1 MPLLEKLNE
10 EFKFIKKVATR
21 KNFDYKDP
29 SMASDNNELEKWATD
44 VIFGRA
50 RGFGPCLMRVV
61 LRGLSWVYRF
71 GVKLRLRLFRNG
83 WKNQSSLGTM
93 VVSIGNITVGGTGK
107 TPVVERFAKEL
118 TARGRKVAI
127 LSRGYK
133 SSELKERQRWS
144 NPKTGETVTSPPK
157 IVSDGHEV
165 LLGAK
170 YAGDE
175 PFMLATNLSGVS
187 VVVDR
192 DRVRGGRFAVKE
204 LGADTLLLDD
214 GLQYLDL
221 EHSLDVI
228 LVDQNAPFGN
238 GYILPRGTM
247 REPPPNLCRADYI
260 FITKCDGKPQDDL
273 IKRIRKYNQE
283 AEIVKCTHGPKH
295 LQGVFNDEEL
305 SLDALE
311 GKYIGAISGI
321 AQPESFDRL
330 LKQLGGKV
338 MFHTTFSDHHAFT
351 SKEIEP
357 FMDRCINRGV
367 DMIVTTEKDAV
378 RFPKP
383 NKIDVPIY
391 FLRIEVRILEGE
403 EIWEQCLERIC
414 RRISREPEDWAEER
428 LGRPESA

>member
-1 MPLLEKLNE
+1 
-10 EFKFIKKVATR
+10 
-21 KNFDYKDP
+21 
-29 SMASDNNELEKWATD
+29 MAGDNNELEKWATD

-50 RGFGPCLMRVV
+50 RGLGPSLMRIV

-71 GVKLRLRLFRNG
+71 GVNLRLRLFRSG
-83 WKNQSSLGTM
+83 WRNRSSLGTM

-107 TPVVERFAKEL
+107 TPVVERFAREL

-133 SSELKERQRWS
+133 SSELKERQRWT
-144 NPKTGETVTSPPK
+144 NPETGEIVTSPPK
-157 IVSDGHEV
+157 IVSDGREV

-175 PFMLATNLSGVS
+175 PFMLAKNLSGVS

-221 EHSLDVI
+221 EHSLDVV

-260 FITKCDGKPQDDL
+260 FITKCDGKPQDEL

-283 AEIVKCTHGPKH
+283 AEILQCTHGPKH
-295 LQGVFNDEEL
+295 LQGVFNDEVL

-383 NKIDVPIY
+383 HKIDVPIY
-391 FLRIEVRILEGE
+391 YLRIEVSILEGE
-403 EIWEQCLERIC
+403 EVWEQCLERIC
-414 RRISREPEDWAEER
+414 KRVSREPEDWAEER